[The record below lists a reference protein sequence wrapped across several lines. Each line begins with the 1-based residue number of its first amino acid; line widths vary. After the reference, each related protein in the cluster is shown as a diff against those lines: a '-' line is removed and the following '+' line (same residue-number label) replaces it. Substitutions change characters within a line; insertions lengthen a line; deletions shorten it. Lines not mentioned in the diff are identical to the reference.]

1 MGEYRTVPT
10 GTVGVEKILNI
21 DGHTVGYIEQAS
33 SDQGPL
39 WLANLGPDAGDPD
52 PFPDYE
58 SALQKI
64 MAHAD
69 AHPDFHI
76 DESG

>member
-1 MGEYRTVPT
+1 MGEYRAVPA

-33 SDQGPL
+33 SEQGPT
-39 WLANLGPDAGDPD
+39 WLANMGDGVGAPE

-58 SALQKI
+58 SALRKI
-64 MAHAD
+64 MSHAD
-69 AHPDFHI
+69 ENPDFHI
-76 DESG
+76 DT